1 MFPCHLRAS
10 HIPWHLGGH
19 FRASSMC
26 TRGSCYSCHR
36 LLPIQSTYLVYA
48 TYVNTCGLPSNW
60 TLFKCLTSFS
70 LNTCEHLTS
79 LSLNTCLQHHLK
91 TWVHCTWPL
100 LNSEALYSTAHAC
113 TVPHYTH
120 TVSCLYGYDSG
131 WSICSSPSLFKSNN
145 LTAIQPHTVPTAQ
158 VQVTTCYSMS
168 IGVPE
173 PHICDAIP
181 VLYTF
186 CAVGI
191 FCTQSSLRCSQR

>member
-10 HIPWHLGGH
+10 HIPWHLGGR

-48 TYVNTCGLPSNW
+48 TYVNTCGLPSNRI
-60 TLFKCLTSFS
+60 LFKSLTSFS
-70 LNTCEHLTS
+70 LNTCEHLTSLPLNTHEHLTS

-100 LNSEALYSTAHAC
+100 LNSGALYSTAHAC

-120 TVSCLYGYDSG
+120 TVSYLYGYDSG

-145 LTAIQPHTVPTAQ
+145 LRA
-158 VQVTTCYSMS
+158 
-168 IGVPE
+168 
-173 PHICDAIP
+173 
-181 VLYTF
+181 
-186 CAVGI
+186 
-191 FCTQSSLRCSQR
+191 TQSHSAHSPGTGHYLLQ